1 MTPDCKRRAR
11 RPLWRSIKIAEQA
24 FGMKTQTTVHIRTR
38 AAIHRLVALAVVLL
52 PLVLAACSGDNGSG
66 GGAGGY

>member
-1 MTPDCKRRAR
+1 
-11 RPLWRSIKIAEQA
+11 LWRPTEVEKQA
-24 FGMKTQTTVHIRTR
+24 FRMKTQTTVHIRTR

-52 PLVLAACSGDNGSG
+52 PLMLAACSGDNGGG

>member
-1 MTPDCKRRAR
+1 
-11 RPLWRSIKIAEQA
+11 LWRQIEFVEQA
-24 FGMKTQTTVHIRTR
+24 SGMNTQTTVHIRTR

-52 PLVLAACSGDNGSG
+52 PVVLAACSGDNGGG

>member
-1 MTPDCKRRAR
+1 MW
-11 RPLWRSIKIAEQA
+11 RPIEFVEQA

-52 PLVLAACSGDNGSG
+52 PLVLAACSGDNGGG

>member
-1 MTPDCKRRAR
+1 
-11 RPLWRSIKIAEQA
+11 LWRSIEFVEQA
-24 FGMKTQTTVHIRTR
+24 SGMKTQTTVHIRTR

-52 PLVLAACSGDNGSG
+52 PLVLAACSGDNGG